1 MEVKPYKKYIFRQKP
16 TSPQV
21 DAISNIRRITMKDVK
36 TTIAGPA
43 KDQVTSIGNIL
54 IDTALAQGCAVF
66 AWQENSPKH
75 IGRKNYY
82 HIGISDRP
90 LDGPFSRADVLV
102 DLGSAGQWAITI
114 RDDIDSSGMK
124 PLPAKDRLENHPI
137 TTQNSANAELLGAVS
152 VAIGMDFHTLTH
164 QLTRHF
170 ATAHDDSASGVQ
182 AAAKRGHAIASGKVR
197 NIPKRRLPVG
207 KQRYIGFTGNDAI
220 AMGAAYAG
228 CRFIYSCP
236 TTPPDRMVTFFEKQE
251 SRFGRFVRQ
260 IEYFDTQINPVNNDG
275 IKSVDSTKSGLRRKG
290 FEWSEGDMFFDHLA
304 DTPVVVVLGQ
314 RPGTVRDNRAKT
326 HTDDCLSR
334 ICVGKGK
341 TSRMV
346 LIPENAEDAF
356 YQMIMSFQL
365 ADMHQAPVI
374 IIADPMVAESLSCI
388 GEIDPVRQ
396 TLFSYL
402 SDPEKI
408 KFRMENINVSLTP

>member
-1 MEVKPYKKYIFRQKP
+1 
-16 TSPQV
+16 
-21 DAISNIRRITMKDVK
+21 MKDVK
-36 TTIAGPA
+36 ITIAGSA
-43 KDQVTSIGNIL
+43 KDQVASIGNIL

-66 AWQENSPKH
+66 AWQENGPKH

-82 HIGISDRP
+82 HIEISDRP

-114 RDDIDSSGMK
+114 PDDIDSSGMK
-124 PLPAKDRLENHPI
+124 PLPANDRLENHPI
-137 TTQNSANAELLGAVS
+137 TTQISANAELLGAVS
-152 VAIGMDFHTLTH
+152 VAIGMDFYTLTH

-170 ATAHDDSASGVQ
+170 ATVHNDCASGVQ
-182 AAAKRGHAIASGKVR
+182 AAAKRGHAIASGKIR

-207 KQRYIGFTGNDAI
+207 KQRYIGITGNDAI

-251 SRFGRFVRQ
+251 SRFGKFARQ
-260 IEYFDTQINPVNNDG
+260 IEHFATPINPFNSDG
-275 IKSVDSTKSGLRRKG
+275 IKIADNTKSGLRRKR
-290 FEWSEGDMFFDHLA
+290 FEWSADDMFFECLA
-304 DTPVVVVLGQ
+304 DTPVVIVFGWRLGMA
-314 RPGTVRDNRAKT
+314 RNKDAKNHTVDY
-326 HTDDCLSR
+326 LSEV
-334 ICVGKGK
+334 CTGKGK
-341 TSRMV
+341 TSGIV
-346 LIPENAEDAF
+346 LIPKSAEDAF
-356 YQMIMSFQL
+356 YKTILSFQL
-365 ADMHQAPVI
+365 ADIHQAPVI
-374 IIADPMVAESLSCI
+374 IAADPMVAESLSCI

-408 KFRMENINVSLTP
+408 KCRFENINIPLAP